1 MVNTAA
7 FLGTHESPERAILLT
22 ADTTLSG
29 GISHN
34 LVMTQPNNYPHV
46 VTWFEIP
53 AADLDRA
60 AKFYSDVLGVPMKVE
75 QFGSERLSVFPHQKP
90 SVGGCVTR
98 GEPSAAGVVLYVNAS
113 PSLDAALNR
122 VSAAGGEVVVPR
134 TALPPGMGFY
144 AKIRD
149 TEGNVVGLHALA

>member
-1 MVNTAA
+1 VRH
-7 FLGTHESPERAILLT
+7 GIVT

-29 GISHN
+29 GVAHN
-34 LVMTQPNNYPHV
+34 LVMTQPNSYPHL

-53 AADLDRA
+53 AANLDRA
-60 AKFYSDVLGVPMKVE
+60 ARFYSDVLGVPMKVE
-75 QFGSERLSVFPHQKP
+75 QIGSERLSVFPHQKP
-90 SVGGCVTR
+90 SVGGCVTAG
-98 GEPSAAGVVLYVNAS
+98 GEPLAAGVVLYLNAS

-122 VSAAGGEVVVPR
+122 VPVAGGEIVVPR
-134 TALPPGMGFY
+134 TALPPGVGFY

>member
-1 MVNTAA
+1 MRV
-7 FLGTHESPERAILLT
+7 SRLLI

-29 GISHN
+29 GVSHN
-34 LVMTQPNNYPHV
+34 IAMTQPNNYPHL

-60 AKFYSDVLGVPMKVE
+60 AKFYSEVLGVPMKVE
-75 QFGSERLSVFPHQKP
+75 QLGPERLSVFPHEKP
-90 SVGGCVTR
+90 SVGGCVSA
-98 GEPSAAGVVLYVNAS
+98 GGQPSAAGVVLYLNAS

-122 VSAAGGEVVVPR
+122 VPAAGGEIVTPK
-134 TALPPGMGFY
+134 TALPAGMGFY

>member
-1 MVNTAA
+1 MT
-7 FLGTHESPERAILLT
+7 P
-22 ADTTLSG
+22 DTTLSG
-29 GISHN
+29 GASYH
-34 LVMTQPNNYPHV
+34 LFMTQPNNYPHL

-60 AKFYSDVLGVPMKVE
+60 AKFYSDVLGTPMKVE
-75 QFGSERLSVFPHQKP
+75 QIGPERLSVFPHQKP
-90 SVGGCVTR
+90 SVGGCITA
-98 GEPSAAGVVLYVNAS
+98 GGAPSAAGVTLFLNAS

-122 VSAAGGEVVVPR
+122 APAAGGEVVTPR

>member
-1 MVNTAA
+1 MSQ
-7 FLGTHESPERAILLT
+7 L
-22 ADTTLSG
+22 
-29 GISHN
+29 
-34 LVMTQPNNYPHV
+34 NNYPHL

-53 AADLDRA
+53 AADLERA

-75 QFGSERLSVFPHQKP
+75 QAGSERLSVFPHQKP
-90 SVGGCVTR
+90 SVGGCLTA
-98 GEPSAAGVVLYVNAS
+98 GGQPSAAGVVLYVNAS
-113 PSLDAALNR
+113 PSLDAALSR
-122 VSAAGGEVVVPR
+122 VPAAGGEVVAAK

>member
-1 MVNTAA
+1 MQ
-7 FLGTHESPERAILLT
+7 I

-29 GISHN
+29 GVAHN

-46 VTWFEIP
+46 VAWFEIP
-53 AADLDRA
+53 AADLERA
-60 AKFYSDVLGVPMKVE
+60 AKFYSDVLGAPMKID

-90 SVGGCVTR
+90 SVGGCVAAG
-98 GEPSAAGVVLYVNAS
+98 GEPSAAGVVLYLNAS
-113 PSLDAALNR
+113 PSLEAALNR
-122 VSAAGGEVVVPR
+122 VPAAGGEIVVPR

-149 TEGNVVGLHALA
+149 TEGNVVGLHARA